1 MASSSRSSIDSQPVI
16 ARWRWASRGVLARLA
31 RALLATAAVIALAG
45 AGGASTT
52 AAARVSPGLI
62 GQFAWSADGRQI
74 LFDGFDD
81 RASAHSIYSV
91 NADGSH
97 LRRLT
102 STRGGADSEDPVV
115 SPNGRSVAFV
125 SDRNGLVQGFQ
136 IFVMNLD
143 GSQQHSLTPEPKV
156 LGGEGRYSNVDPAWS
171 PDGRRIAFTRSDRG
185 SGASDEIWVMNATG
199 GHKHRVTRPGY
210 RESPRDQP
218 AWSPDGKRILFQFG
232 TTMAACATLEIAVIE
247 ADGSGERIL
256 TNNGVCDYVG
266 PWSPDGQQ
274 IAFTSDRSGSS
285 EVYVM
290 SPDGSGQRRLTH
302 GGGTAPAWS
311 PSGHTIA
318 YTGANGGI
326 YLIDVSG
333 THQRRLTRSG
343 EHPAWSPDGRKIA
356 YTHEH
361 DETLHVINADGH
373 NPLVIVR

>member
-1 MASSSRSSIDSQPVI
+1 MASSSGSSIDS
-16 ARWRWASRGVLARLA
+16 VLARPA
-31 RALLATAAVIALAG
+31 RALLVTAAVIALAG
-45 AGGASTT
+45 AGSASTT
-52 AAARVSPGLI
+52 AAARVPPGLI

-81 RASAHSIYSV
+81 RASANSIYSV
-91 NADGSH
+91 SADGSH

-115 SPNGRSVAFV
+115 SPDGRNVAFV

-143 GSQQHSLTPEPKV
+143 GGHQHSLTPEPKV
-156 LGGEGRYSNVDPAWS
+156 LMGEGRYSNVDPAWS
-171 PDGRRIAFTRSDRG
+171 PDGRRIAFTRRDRAS
-185 SGASDEIWVMNATG
+185 SGVSDEIWVMNGTG
-199 GHKHRVTRPGY
+199 GHKHRVTGPGY
-210 RESPRDQP
+210 HASPRDQP

-232 TTMAACATLEIAVIE
+232 TTMAACASLEIAVIA

-266 PWSPDGQQ
+266 PWSPDGHQ
-274 IAFTSDRSGSS
+274 IAFTSDRTEAP

-311 PSGHTIA
+311 PDGHTIA

-356 YTHEH
+356 YISTH
-361 DETLHVINADGH
+361 DETLHVINADGR
-373 NPLVIVR
+373 NPRVIVR